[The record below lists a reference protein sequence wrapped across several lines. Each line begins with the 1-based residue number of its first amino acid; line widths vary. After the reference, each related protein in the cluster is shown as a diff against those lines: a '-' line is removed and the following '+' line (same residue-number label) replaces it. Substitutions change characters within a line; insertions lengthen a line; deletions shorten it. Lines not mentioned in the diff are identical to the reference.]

1 MIRRI
6 LSELKAHAPFTATG
20 AFFGVVLMIFLKNMP
35 DNIAFNAFYV
45 FHPLHV
51 VLSALVT
58 TSMYH
63 LYRIGQLGKKA
74 NIWVLLIIGYVGS
87 VGVAT
92 LSDSIIPYLAETL
105 LQMPLREVHIG
116 FIERW
121 WIINPLAFLGI
132 AIAYFFPKTKSPHGA
147 HILVSTAA
155 SLLHIMMAVDSPL
168 GFLQYAAVF
177 VFLFLAVWVPCCFS
191 DIVFPLLFVR
201 GHKCKQCCGS

>member
-1 MIRRI
+1 MIKRI
-6 LSELKAHAPFTATG
+6 LHELKAHAPFTAGG
-20 AFFGVVLMIFLKNMP
+20 ALLGIFLMIVLRKMP
-35 DNIAFNAFYV
+35 ENIAFNAFYV

-63 LYRIGQLGKKA
+63 LYRVGQLNKKV
-74 NIWVLLIIGYVGS
+74 NIWLLLIIGYVGS

-92 LSDSIIPYLAETL
+92 VSDSVIPYLAETL
-105 LQMPLREVHIG
+105 LKMPLREIHLG

-121 WIINPLAFLGI
+121 WIVNPLAFLGI
-132 AIAYFFPKTKSPHGA
+132 AIAYFIPRTKFPHGA

-155 SLLHIMMAVDSPL
+155 SLLHIMMAEGSPL
-168 GFLQYAAVF
+168 GVFQYGVIF
-177 VFLFLAVWVPCCFS
+177 IFLFLAVWVPCCLS

-201 GHKCKQCCGS
+201 GHKCKDCCG